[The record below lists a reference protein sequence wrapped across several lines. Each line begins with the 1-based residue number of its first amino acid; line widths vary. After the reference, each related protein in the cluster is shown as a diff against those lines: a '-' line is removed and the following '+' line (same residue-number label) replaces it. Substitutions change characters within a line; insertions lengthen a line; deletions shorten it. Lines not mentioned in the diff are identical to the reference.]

1 LEIIW
6 RGPVPPSNYTVGRE
20 GNRVDLIVDHW
31 TVVMFEGAIR
41 RFQNPASILSAHYV
55 IGQDGRI
62 AQLVGEDDAAFH
74 AGEYGVNLRS
84 IGIEH
89 EAGPA
94 MPPTDALYA
103 SSAWLHAEIAAR
115 HGLSLQVGTTVLPHR
130 AIVATECPGTLDL
143 DRIVREATEEDD
155 MFTEE
160 DRRKLNRVYD
170 HLEAYE
176 PMVWTGRLQRWLAIA
191 IRSVFPNA
199 DLSGP
204 DVVTGEAFRSETL
217 SRR

>member
-1 LEIIW
+1 MDIVW
-6 RGPVPPSNYTVGRE
+6 RGPIPESNYTVGRE
-20 GNRVDLIVDHW
+20 GERVELIVDHW

-41 RFQNPASILSAHYV
+41 RFKDPSSILSAHYV

-62 AQLVGEDDAAFH
+62 AQLVSEDDTAYH
-74 AGEYGVNLRS
+74 AGRYDVNLRS

-94 MPPTDALYA
+94 MAPTDALYA
-103 SSAWLHAEIAAR
+103 ASAELHADIAVR
-115 HGLSLQVGTTVLPHR
+115 HGLDLVVGTTVLPHR
-130 AIVATECPGTLDL
+130 AIVPTECPGTLDV

-155 MFTEE
+155 MFTDE
-160 DRRKLNRVYD
+160 DRRMLRRVYD

-176 PMVWTGRLQRWLAIA
+176 PLVWTTRLQQWLAKA
-191 IRSVFPNA
+191 FRSVFPDA

-204 DVVTGEAFRSETL
+204 DVQSGQSYKG
-217 SRR
+217 